1 MADSQREEFWD
12 RLEDVRAGMLEI
24 DGAFLPMSHNLEPED
39 GNIWFIT
46 AKGTSMA
53 RAAGEGARTRYIVSD
68 TAQGIHAE
76 IKGQLEISHD
86 KEKLDEVWST
96 VASAWF
102 EDGKSDID
110 IVLIRLIPASA
121 EVWLGPE
128 SGLAF
133 LFDLAKAK
141 ISGKKPDYAPK
152 FSLSF

>member
-1 MADSQREEFWD
+1 MAESHREEFWD

-53 RAAGEGARTRYIVSD
+53 RAAGEGSTTRYVVSD
-68 TAQGIHAE
+68 SGQGIHAE
-76 IKGQLEISHD
+76 IKGQLEISHE
-86 KEKLDEVWST
+86 KQKLDEVWNT

-110 IVLIRLIPASA
+110 IVLIRLIPTSA
-121 EVWLGPE
+121 EVWLSPE

-133 LFDLAKAK
+133 LFGLAKAK
-141 ISGKKPDYAPK
+141 ISSKKLDYGEQ
-152 FSLSF
+152 FSLTF